1 MGVGILHGF
10 IPGIT
15 SAFPLRANNGKLK
28 RLWLSHLYEMSFQY
42 KFHSTIAIA
51 NVDVHLPTV
60 EHRIDTFSFKIS
72 GAKLTWKFFNGIYAN
87 T

>member
-1 MGVGILHGF
+1 MGVGILHGL

-42 KFHSTIAIA
+42 KFHSTIAMLTWTFICQ
-51 NVDVHLPTV
+51 LPTS
-60 EHRIDTFSFKIS
+60 ELILSPLKS
-72 GAKLTWKFFNGIYAN
+72 QGQN
-87 T
+87 